1 MKTILFISL
10 LILPACV
17 VVGQG
22 IVQHDQ
28 STAVEITPAGVRTI
42 HNKPTYDSTNLS
54 AGRASLGRLSSG
66 IANTV
71 IGDSNAVFLTNSSR
85 NTLVG
90 FGIMKLSTSGNR
102 NSVMG
107 AATANKF
114 EGEGLIAMG
123 LGALSEVIQSV
134 NRIALGAFSGTSFLG
149 NNSVSI
155 GSQSGFNAI
164 GSENIFVGASVG
176 ASVQQASRSIYIGGE
191 AAGNA
196 PPVASYYSGQ
206 DNIGIGC
213 RAFRY
218 NTNINNTVAVGY
230 GILSNSTTNSTAF
243 QNVIFGTEA
252 MANAGTTVTRNV
264 AIGNK
269 ALQNDIGSGVNI
281 GIGHEALINFVNEG
295 SYNIAIGSQ
304 AGGYAV
310 GSTLYGFVGGG
321 NNLLIGYGSGR
332 MSVGRI
338 TNNVGVG
345 SRTLQEL
352 ANPFNASGYG
362 YSHVA
367 LGYEAGKN
375 VNDDDACTFI
385 GAATKVS
392 QANVRYV
399 NSTAIGYGATITA
412 SNQIVF
418 GNSAVTTVEGR
429 VAWTNL
435 SDRRLKKDIIYDK
448 RLGLQL
454 IKTLKPAYYEY
465 KTDRTHR
472 LQLGII
478 ADDLQDYLTSEEL
491 QFSALRVADD
501 PRKTK
506 SIAYAELNLPL
517 INAVQQLD
525 AVLENGSKWQP
536 LNLSQITADL
546 NATPEQ

>member
-1 MKTILFISL
+1 
-10 LILPACV
+10 
-17 VVGQG
+17 
-22 IVQHDQ
+22 
-28 STAVEITPAGVRTI
+28 
-42 HNKPTYDSTNLS
+42 
-54 AGRASLGRLSSG
+54 
-66 IANTV
+66 
-71 IGDSNAVFLTNSSR
+71 
-85 NTLVG
+85 
-90 FGIMKLSTSGNR
+90 
-102 NSVMG
+102 MG

-252 MANAGTTVTRNV
+252 MANAGTTATRNV